1 VALMCSDLDLL
12 SPFLGA
18 NISFVKFTQW
28 SRQVKDGSLKVYDIC
43 SPSKVIYDHFHS
55 PREKIFH
62 YSIPRQQRQKML
74 VLKSAPDC

>member
-28 SRQVKDGSLKVYDIC
+28 SRQVKDGSLKVSDLC
-43 SPSKVIYDHFHS
+43 SPSKVRSDHFHS
-55 PREKIFH
+55 PRERYFVT
-62 YSIPRQQRQKML
+62 PF
-74 VLKSAPDC
+74 PDNDARRCWS